1 MGAAG
6 DILCPGIGQLYVDGP
21 TPLELALRSL
31 KVFFLHVLEI
41 VFMVL

>member
-1 MGAAG
+1 MGAAR
-6 DILCPGIGQLYVDGP
+6 DILNLGICQLYVDGP
-21 TPLELALRSL
+21 TPLELAVGTL